1 MRALRTIPC
10 YVEFANAI
18 KEYCPKAWVINF
30 TNPMTMCVRALYKVF
45 PEIKA
50 FGCCHEVFGTQK
62 MLAEMCKEKLGVEI
76 DRHDVEVNVL
86 GVNHFTWVDKIHYK
100 DVDLVPI
107 LTEYVNEHPDGIK
120 LPDNNWINKSF
131 FCEHKVKFDL
141 FKRYGILAA
150 AGDRHLAEF
159 CPGEWYLKDP
169 ETVERFGFGLTSV
182 KWRREDLERRLK
194 KTDEL
199 IHGAKFQLM
208 KSGEESV
215 RQIKALLGIGNFVTN
230 VNLPN
235 VGQMDGLPRGAVV
248 ETNAYFSGDS
258 VRPVFAG
265 ALPKEVNALVSRVC
279 YEQETVVE
287 AALEGNYE
295 KAFVAFLNDANVN
308 LPIDK
313 ARELFDAMLE
323 NTKEYL
329 PYYDDYKKS
338 KKG

>member
-1 MRALRTIPC
+1 M
-10 YVEFANAI
+10 
-18 KEYCPKAWVINF
+18 
-30 TNPMTMCVRALYKVF
+30 
-45 PEIKA
+45 
-50 FGCCHEVFGTQK
+50 
-62 MLAEMCKEKLGVEI
+62 
-76 DRHDVEVNVL
+76 
-86 GVNHFTWVDKIHYK
+86 
-100 DVDLVPI
+100 
-107 LTEYVNEHPDGIK
+107 
-120 LPDNNWINKSF
+120 
-131 FCEHKVKFDL
+131 

-215 RQIKALLGIGNFVTN
+215 RQIKALLGIGKFVTN

-338 KKG
+338 EKV